1 MFDIQEELKKLPE
14 KPGVYIMKDKNG
26 QIIYI
31 GKAVVL
37 KNRVRQY
44 FQSLANQTP
53 KVQAMVPLI
62 HEFEYIVT
70 DTELEALI
78 LECNLIKKHRP
89 KFNIQLK
96 DDKTYPYI
104 KVTMNEE
111 YPRVLVTRRVE
122 KDGAKYFG
130 PYISSLSVSSAVP
143 SRIKCSLPISFPP
156 RIKNT

>member
-89 KFNIQLK
+89 KFNKQLK
-96 DDKTYPYI
+96 DDKP
-104 KVTMNEE
+104 
-111 YPRVLVTRRVE
+111 
-122 KDGAKYFG
+122 
-130 PYISSLSVSSAVP
+130 
-143 SRIKCSLPISFPP
+143 
-156 RIKNT
+156 